1 VSSAAFLAAAFFL
14 RISDDRKSAPWS
26 RDFNAPGRSIGYS
39 ARRTLEFL
47 MTVKAPRGLGTSMP
61 LDDRLGILL
70 VVLSPA
76 FTGSLPCKR
85 C

>member
-1 VSSAAFLAAAFFL
+1 
-14 RISDDRKSAPWS
+14 
-26 RDFNAPGRSIGYS
+26 
-39 ARRTLEFL
+39 
-47 MTVKAPRGLGTSMP
+47 MTVKAPRGRSALQASLFATEGGGTHERGTSMP